1 LKVITLNEAVITSK
15 KRGLKTRKNGFRS
28 KCSRAFLKNHF
39 SKFFVRKRF
48 ESIGSESVHFLETT
62 SAAFS
67 AALYRLL
74 YGPFVLMPCNDDD
87 EEE

>member
-1 LKVITLNEAVITSK
+1 MQSSIFEQSL
-15 KRGLKTRKNGFRS
+15 FQFF
-28 KCSRAFLKNHF
+28 FL
-39 SKFFVRKRF
+39 RKRF

-87 EEE
+87 EEEWDCGFSLLY